1 MSNEKSGVSRRTFLT
16 TSTSAS
22 AAVASGSLVTNA
34 DLEQISGNVN
44 TKSGPSALRIT
55 DMRIA
60 HSFRSMLIRLDTNQ
74 GISGYGEI
82 RYDCSKAHGL
92 MLKSRIIGMNPCNV
106 AEIFRKIKKH
116 GSFGCGGGGVSGIE
130 VACWDLAG
138 KAWGVPVW
146 QMLGGKM
153 RDRVRLYCDTV
164 SMPTGEQMGNHLK
177 ERIAAGWTFCKMDLH
192 AGGEDEV
199 RHTHGSTAGMYT
211 VPAPDPME
219 HARQPV
225 RRSFSGRAVEGD
237 RRMLPMGA
245 SNPYGE
251 HPFTSTFFTEKGL
264 DWLADYCE
272 TVRSIVGWE
281 IPIATDHYGHFPI
294 ETFIK
299 FARRLDKYN
308 LAWYEDVV
316 PWFYPDQLRRLKDAC
331 TTPIC
336 TGEDVYLAE
345 GFRDL
350 LEKQAISVIHP
361 DLANMGGILETKKAI
376 DLATQYG
383 VASCIHNNN
392 GPVTMFASGHAAA
405 AGDEFLACEFH
416 QADVPDFF
424 DRVRRFD
431 KPSDP
436 IIDKGYFVVPNGPG
450 LGLEINMDALKASL
464 LEPGLF
470 EPTTEWDNE
479 VDFDGHM

>member
-1 MSNEKSGVSRRTFLT
+1 MFQQEPNVSRRKFITG
-16 TSTSAS
+16 STSAS
-22 AAVASGSLVTNA
+22 AAVAAGSLVTNA
-34 DLEQISGNVN
+34 DLENINAQVN
-44 TKSGPSALRIT
+44 TNSGPSALRIT

-60 HSFRSMLIRLDTNQ
+60 HSFRSMLVRLDTNQ

-92 MLKSRIIGMNPCNV
+92 ILKSRIVGMNPCNV

-116 GSFGCGGGGVSGIE
+116 GGFGCDGGGVSGIE

-138 KAWGVPVW
+138 KAWNVPVW

-164 SMPTGEQMGNHLK
+164 SMPTGEKMGNHLK
-177 ERIAAGWTFCKMDLH
+177 ERMAAGWTFLKMDLR
-192 AGGEDEV
+192 AGGSDEV
-199 RHTHGSTAGMYT
+199 NHTQGSTVGMYT
-211 VPAPDPME
+211 RPAPDAMD

-225 RRSFSGRAVEGD
+225 RRAMSGYATESSQ
-237 RRMLPMGA
+237 RMLPMGA
-245 SNPYGE
+245 VSPYGE
-251 HPFTSTFFTEKGL
+251 HPFTATFFTDKAL

-272 TVRSIVGWE
+272 TVRSIVGYE
-281 IPIATDHYGHFPI
+281 VPIATDHYGHFPI

-316 PWFYPDQLRRLKDAC
+316 PWFYPDLLRRLKDSC

-405 AGDEFLACEFH
+405 AGEEFLACEFH

-424 DRVRRFD
+424 DRVRRTG
-431 KPSDP
+431 KPNDP
-436 IIDKGYFVVPNGPG
+436 IIDRGYFNVPDAPG
-450 LGLEINMDALKASL
+450 LGVEINMDALKKSL
-464 LEPGLF
+464 REGGLF
-470 EPTTEWDNE
+470 EPTTEWDDE
-479 VDFDGHM
+479 TSFDGHM

>member
-1 MSNEKSGVSRRTFLT
+1 VPQQESHVSRRTFIT
-16 TSTSAS
+16 GSTSAT
-22 AAVASGSLVTNA
+22 AAVAAGSLVTNA
-34 DLEQISGNVN
+34 DLENINAQVQTN
-44 TKSGPSALRIT
+44 SGPSALRIT

-60 HSFRSMLIRLDTNQ
+60 HSDRSMLIRLDTNQ

-92 MLKSRIIGMNPCNV
+92 ILKSRIIGMNPCNV

-116 GSFGCGGGGVSGIE
+116 GGFGCDGGGVSGIE

-153 RDRVRLYCDTV
+153 RDRVRLYCDTT
-164 SMPTGEQMGNHLK
+164 SRPTGETMGNHLK
-177 ERIAAGWTFCKMDLH
+177 ERIAAGWTFCKMDLR
-192 AGGEDEV
+192 AGGMDEITG
-199 RHTHGSTAGMYT
+199 RAGSTAGMYT
-211 VPAPDPME
+211 HPAPDPT
-219 HARQPV
+219 ANRPV
-225 RRSFSGRAVEGD
+225 RRGMADGAAGD
-237 RRMLPMGA
+237 PKIPMGA
-245 SNPYGE
+245 YNPYGE
-251 HPFTSTFFTEKGL
+251 HQFTATLFTDKAL

-272 TVRSIVGWE
+272 TVRSIVGYE

-294 ETFIK
+294 ETFVK
-299 FARRLDKYN
+299 MARRLDKYN

-316 PWFYPDQLRRLKDAC
+316 PWFYPEKLHRLKEAC

-345 GFRDL
+345 GFKDL
-350 LEKQAISVIHP
+350 LEKDAISVIHP
-361 DLANMGGILETKKAI
+361 DLANVGGILETKKAI

-392 GPVTMFASGHAAA
+392 GPITMFASCHAAA
-405 AGDEFLACEFH
+405 AGDQFLACEFH
-416 QADVPDFF
+416 MADVPTFF
-424 DRVRRFD
+424 DRVKRTG
-431 KPSDP
+431 KPNDP
-436 IIDKGYFVVPNGPG
+436 IIDRGYFTVPDAPG
-450 LGLEINMDALKASL
+450 LGFEIQMDVLRANIH
-464 LEPGLF
+464 EGGLF

-479 VDFDGHM
+479 TSFDGHM